1 MSKAAKRKFEG
12 MASDP
17 HKQLLSFFKA
27 FGHRHSMHEVF
38 SDFVELSAL
47 AISNAVDCHQFDA
60 REKRYM
66 EIVKRYEREDLERF
80 SYMLGALTLTFE
92 DRVQRLV
99 PHGDG
104 LADVLGQT
112 YMMLELGNDRAGQF
126 FTPYSVS
133 RLMASINIGDGNPY
147 VDRDGFVT
155 ISEPTCGAGGMVIAC
170 ADALYDAGRNY
181 QQTMHATCIDIDPRC
196 VHMAYVQLSLLNIPA
211 IVVHGNALSVEAWA
225 AWFTPA
231 HILGGWGAKLRVKRF
246 REAMESLT
254 TEPVDT
260 EEFAIPSLPTGST
273 DLEADSIL
281 HVSADPEQPRV
292 TTPAVRVFVP
302 DDQLAL
308 F

>member
-1 MSKAAKRKFEG
+1 MSRAAKCKFEG
-12 MASDP
+12 TASDP
-17 HKQLLSFFKA
+17 HKQLLSYFKA
-27 FGHRHSMHEVF
+27 FGHRHSTHEVF
-38 SDFVELSAL
+38 SDFVEVSAL
-47 AISNAVDCHQFDA
+47 AISNAVDRDQFDA
-60 REKRYM
+60 REKRYL
-66 EIVKRYEREDLERF
+66 EIAKRYEREDLERF
-80 SYMLGALTLTFE
+80 SHMLGALTLAFE
-92 DRVQRLV
+92 ERVQQLV

-133 RLMASINIGDGNPY
+133 RLMAAINIGDGNPY
-147 VDRDGFVT
+147 VDRDSFVT
-155 ISEPTCGAGGMVIAC
+155 ISEPACGAGGMVIAC
-170 ADALYDAGRNY
+170 ADALHDAGRNY

-225 AWFTPA
+225 TWFTPA
-231 HILGGWGAKLRVKRF
+231 HIVGGWGAKLRLKRF
-246 REAMESLT
+246 REAIESLT
-254 TEPVDT
+254 AEGVDT
-260 EEFAIPSLPTGST
+260 EEPAVPPLQT
-273 DLEADSIL
+273 DATDAEVESVL

-292 TTPAVRVFVP
+292 SIPAMRVFVP

>member
-12 MASDP
+12 TASDP

-47 AISNAVDCHQFDA
+47 TISNAVDRHQFDA
-60 REKRYM
+60 REKRYL

-80 SYMLGALTLTFE
+80 SHMLGALTLTFE
-92 DRVQRLV
+92 DRVQQLV

-155 ISEPTCGAGGMVIAC
+155 ISEPACGAGGMVIAC
-170 ADALYDAGRNY
+170 ADALHDAGRNY

-211 IVVHGNALSVEAWA
+211 IVVHGNALSVEAWGT
-225 AWFTPA
+225 WFTPA

-254 TEPVDT
+254 PESVDT
-260 EEFAIPSLPTGST
+260 DESAAPSLPTGST
-273 DLEADSIL
+273 DLEVESIL
-281 HVSADPEQPRV
+281 HVSADPEQARL
-292 TTPAVRVFVP
+292 TTPAMRVFVP

>member
-12 MASDP
+12 TASDP
-17 HKQLLSFFKA
+17 HKQLLSYFKA

-47 AISNAVDCHQFDA
+47 AISNAVDRHQFDA
-60 REKRYM
+60 REKRYL
-66 EIVKRYEREDLERF
+66 EIVKRYEREDPDRF
-80 SYMLGALTLTFE
+80 SRMLGALTMTFE
-92 DRVQRLV
+92 ERVQQLV

-104 LADVLGQT
+104 LADILGQT

-147 VDRDGFVT
+147 IDRDGFVT
-155 ISEPTCGAGGMVIAC
+155 ISEPACGAAGMVIAC
-170 ADALYDAGRNY
+170 ADALNDAGRDY

-196 VHMAYVQLSLLNIPA
+196 VHMAYVQLSLLHIPA
-211 IVVHGNALSVEAWA
+211 IVVHGNALSVEAWGT
-225 AWFTPA
+225 WFTPA
-231 HILGGWGAKLRVKRF
+231 HVLGGWGAKLRLKRF
-246 REAMESLT
+246 REAMESLGEAAPAPADC
-254 TEPVDT
+254 TEPN
-260 EEFAIPSLPTGST
+260 PSPLLDEDNVAVTV
-273 DLEADSIL
+273 
-281 HVSADPEQPRV
+281 HVSADPKQPSV
-292 TTPAVRVFVP
+292 PAAAMRVFVP

>member
-1 MSKAAKRKFEG
+1 MSKAAKRKFEVS
-12 MASDP
+12 ASDP

-47 AISNAVDCHQFDA
+47 LISNAVDRHQFDA
-60 REKRYM
+60 REQRYL

-80 SYMLGALTLTFE
+80 SHMLGALTQTFE
-92 DRVQRLV
+92 DRVQQLV

-147 VDRDGFVT
+147 IDRDGFVT
-155 ISEPTCGAGGMVIAC
+155 ISEPACGAAGMVIAC
-170 ADALYDAGRNY
+170 ADALNDAGRNY

-225 AWFTPA
+225 TWFTPA
-231 HILGGWGAKLRVKRF
+231 HILGGWGAKLRVKRL

-254 TEPVDT
+254 PESVDT
-260 EEFAIPSLPTGST
+260 EKSAVPSLPPGST
-273 DLEADSIL
+273 DVDVESIL
-281 HVSADPEQPRV
+281 HVSADPEQPHV
-292 TTPAVRVFVP
+292 TTPAMRVFVP